1 MVSAAKRGVT
11 VNFLMTDD
19 PDWAEGLNALADGGM
34 NVRVYQPNA
43 PIYIHAKA
51 MTVNDDT
58 AYAGSANFT
67 SAMTGQNRN
76 VGIITEDAGV
86 VRGIRSTIA
95 SDFAGAAP
103 YSGGQ

>member
-1 MVSAAKRGVT
+1 
-11 VNFLMTDD
+11 
-19 PDWAEGLNALADGGM
+19 
-34 NVRVYQPNA
+34 VYQPNA

-51 MTVNDDT
+51 LTVNDDT

-67 SAMTGQNRN
+67 TAMTDQNRN
-76 VGIITEDAGV
+76 VGIITKDPGV

-103 YSGGQ
+103 FTPSK